1 MKSQSFIVPYNSPSI
16 HNSDIFNSH
25 ETLLYSQ
32 SVTVG
37 HEADGTKQI
46 GISASWKFNG
56 NYSGVVI
63 NTITASDTVTLDP
76 ISVTPPTDDPPVISD
91 VSITPWQVFGN
102 TLDIRINATDASG
115 NIGVVHVDYN
125 LSDSNGQQT
134 SWGRYNSYFG
144 GGNSIQMSEA
154 CDFGSRVGRGQ
165 GVWIRVHAWDTS
177 GQSSGNVDNGP
188 YLRNNYPSP
197 PSSVIVT
204 SNGSITNHQSGST
217 VQIQWDSA
225 VIHYFCREDP
235 VSGYDVQYRV
245 DDGNWV
251 PLFTDHKKT
260 YCTHVPSQFISG
272 KTLTYRIRSKN
283 TAFGENL
290 ASDWV
295 ESNSLSLGNGTKIKI
310 DGTWTNGIVFVKQNG
325 QWRQGRNV
333 YVKQNGVWKLG
344 RG

>member
-1 MKSQSFIVPYNSPSI
+1 M
-16 HNSDIFNSH
+16 
-25 ETLLYSQ
+25 
-32 SVTVG
+32 
-37 HEADGTKQI
+37 
-46 GISASWKFNG
+46 
-56 NYSGVVI
+56 
-63 NTITASDTVTLDP
+63 
-76 ISVTPPTDDPPVISD
+76 ISD

-260 YCTHVPSQFISG
+260 YCSHVPSQFISG

-333 YVKQNGVWKLG
+333 YVKQNGVWKLV